1 MRCIACGKEIK
12 KGNLCRECLLKRHE
26 LFTVKKFE
34 VVMCNC
40 GSVLVQPTTPDSRNY
55 HKRGRWKRFPSIEK
69 ALRYLVSSN
78 VKSEHELS
86 KLDISTEILSDRVV
100 FKLTG
105 YGRIKGYKK
114 VESKRFEAR
123 LKRTLCAECA
133 KKAGGYY
140 EAVLQIRAGK
150 KDEIMKTVEKYS
162 DAVSRVKRV
171 REGIDVLFVKKSAA
185 KKVSRI
191 LRTMGYEIKTS
202 CKLIGVK
209 EGKKI
214 YREYYSVKEK
224 TKP

>member
-1 MRCIACGKEIK
+1 MRCIVCGKEIK
-12 KGNLCRECLLKRHE
+12 RGNLCRECLLKRHE

-40 GSVLVQPTTPDSRNY
+40 GSVLV
-55 HKRGRWKRFPSIEK
+55 HGRWKRFPSIEK

-78 VKSEHELS
+78 VKSEHGLS

-105 YGRIKGYKK
+105 CGRIKGYKK
-114 VESKRFEAR
+114 VESKRFETR

-140 EAVLQIRAGK
+140 EAVLQIRAGE
-150 KDEIMKTVEKYS
+150 KDEIMKAVEKYS
-162 DAVSRVKRV
+162 DAVSSVKRV

-202 CKLIGVK
+202 YKLVGEK
-209 EGKKI
+209 RGKKI

>member
-1 MRCIACGKEIK
+1 VRCIVCGKEIK

-26 LFTVKKFE
+26 LFTIKKFE
-34 VVMCNC
+34 VILCNC
-40 GSVLVQPTTPDSRNY
+40 GSVLVQPTTPDPRNY

-69 ALRYLVSSN
+69 ALRYLINSN
-78 VKSEHELS
+78 IKSEHELS
-86 KLDISTEILSDRVV
+86 SLDIETEVLSDRVV
-100 FKLTG
+100 FKLIG

-123 LKRTLCAECA
+123 LKRTLCTECA

-140 EAVLQIRAGK
+140 EAVLQIRANK
-150 KDEIMKTVEKYS
+150 KDEIMKVVEKYG
-162 DAVSRVKRV
+162 DAVSRVKEV
-171 REGIDVLFVKKSAA
+171 RGGIDVFFVKKNVA
-185 KKVSRI
+185 KKVSRV
-191 LRTMGYEIKTS
+191 LRAMGYEIKTS
-202 CKLIGVK
+202 YKLIGVK